1 MLKKITRY
9 ALHKSGYI
17 FWFAVGWFLVGVI
30 LFILTSIESLMVAI
44 LGPALITGFIFGFI
58 WCRTKMFEPPVGQPR
73 PQPYRAL
80 LPESDKQE

>member
-1 MLKKITRY
+1 MLRKTARY

-30 LFILTSIESLMVAI
+30 LFIMTSIELLMVAI
-44 LGPALITGFIFGFI
+44 SGPALITGFIFGFT
-58 WCRTKMFEPPVGQPR
+58 WCWTKMFEPPVGQPR

-80 LPESDKQE
+80 LPELDKQE